1 MVEVERRGMDRFG
14 QSSALFVATSTATS
28 TAATSFAPVII
39 FTVSRRLHIDGGQR
53 WQSGDQRRDLDL

>member
-1 MVEVERRGMDRFG
+1 MDRFG